1 MNLSEE
7 LLTRLVDA
15 LESINSSLADISVSL
30 DNLDKNIDSCI
41 ASGGNARNR
50 FLCVTGNV
58 TNY

>member
-1 MNLSEE
+1 MNEE

-15 LESINSSLADISVSL
+15 LESINSSLLEIEASL
-30 DNLDKNIDSCI
+30 DNLDQNLERCT
-41 ASGGNARNR
+41 AAVGNTGKR

>member
-15 LESINSSLADISVSL
+15 LESISSSLADISVSL

-41 ASGGNARNR
+41 KVAEKGN
-50 FLCVTGNV
+50 FLGIAGSV

>member
-15 LESINSSLADISVSL
+15 LESISSSLADISVSL

-41 ASGGNARNR
+41 KVAGKGN
-50 FLCVTGNV
+50 FLCITGNV